1 MKLAIITT
9 RYPRKDNPY
18 NHMFVHV
25 RATYFKKKNVD
36 VEVFVLS
43 TTNSVYEHEGIKVN
57 LMTSKRIIEETS
69 AFDISYLHLVNNYF
83 CIKNGGNRIYKSII
97 KKRRPFAIYIHG
109 SEILKY
115 PNYLFDFKFNLRGIL
130 KYFYVNYWNHAKMKF
145 FFSQT
150 IPAKNSLFLF
160 PSHWMKD
167 HTELVLNKKL
177 LNFEIIPNG
186 IDTELFQF
194 SNHYENR
201 FKLMMIRPL
210 SDLKYGFDM
219 AIEMMRYLPPEYSLT
234 IYGKGSYENDCK
246 KRIDKYNLTNR
257 VTIINS
263 FIERNNIP
271 EIFSNFGVFIATTRF
286 DSQGV
291 TMCEAMASG
300 LLTVS
305 NPVTAIPEFIQDG
318 ENGLLDNSMENLA
331 KKIVKVTS
339 DENLYLQIT
348 KSARQSMEKISI
360 DNIGE
365 KELNVLKDLI
375 E

>member
-177 LNFEIIPNG
+177 
-186 IDTELFQF
+186 
-194 SNHYENR
+194 
-201 FKLMMIRPL
+201 
-210 SDLKYGFDM
+210 
-219 AIEMMRYLPPEYSLT
+219 
-234 IYGKGSYENDCK
+234 
-246 KRIDKYNLTNR
+246 
-257 VTIINS
+257 
-263 FIERNNIP
+263 
-271 EIFSNFGVFIATTRF
+271 
-286 DSQGV
+286 
-291 TMCEAMASG
+291 
-300 LLTVS
+300 
-305 NPVTAIPEFIQDG
+305 
-318 ENGLLDNSMENLA
+318 
-331 KKIVKVTS
+331 
-339 DENLYLQIT
+339 
-348 KSARQSMEKISI
+348 
-360 DNIGE
+360 
-365 KELNVLKDLI
+365 
-375 E
+375 